1 MGLGST
7 VRVRVR
13 KDILQSEVRYL
24 DVSLD
29 ILSPSVEYRVSD
41 ETALGFLF
49 TSHQR
54 GGMMVADTELWTYLG
69 FDY

>member
-7 VRVRVR
+7 VRVR

-41 ETALGFLF
+41 ETALGSLF

-54 GGMMVADTELWTYLG
+54 DGMMVTDTERWTYLG

>member
-7 VRVRVR
+7 VRVR

-41 ETALGFLF
+41 ETALGSLF

-54 GGMMVADTELWTYLG
+54 GGMMVTDTERWTYLG